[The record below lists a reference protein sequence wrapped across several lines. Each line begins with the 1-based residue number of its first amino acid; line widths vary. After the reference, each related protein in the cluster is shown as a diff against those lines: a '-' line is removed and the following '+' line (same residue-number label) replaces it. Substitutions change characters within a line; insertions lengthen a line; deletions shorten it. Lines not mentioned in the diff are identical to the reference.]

1 MAELYDI
8 VMIDGVEHIVS
19 ETKGNS
25 ISQTMPLQDYV
36 MMCRVINIGD
46 KCVTIRELVD
56 REMENIRQLSRT
68 PKERGVTVV

>member
-1 MAELYDI
+1 MIAELYDI
-8 VMIDGVEHIVS
+8 AMVDGIEHIVS

-36 MMCRVINIGD
+36 MMCRVVNIGGE
-46 KCVTIRELVD
+46 CLTIRELVD

-68 PKERGVTVV
+68 PKERGGEK

>member
-8 VMIDGVEHIVS
+8 AMVDGIEHIVS

-36 MMCRVINIGD
+36 MMCRVVNIGGE
-46 KCVTIRELVD
+46 CLTIRELVD

-68 PKERGVTVV
+68 PKERGGEK

>member
-8 VMIDGVEHIVS
+8 AMVDGIEHIVS

-36 MMCRVINIGD
+36 MMCRVVNIGGE
-46 KCVTIRELVD
+46 CLTIRELVD
-56 REMENIRQLSRT
+56 REMENIRKLSRT
-68 PKERGVTVV
+68 PKERGGANG